1 MKGCDRVAGPLS
13 TILELRRRHVFR
25 GIGYYLVGAWTLLQV
40 AEVIAEPAGLPAWTM
55 TALLYLAVIGFPLAV
70 WVAWRYELTDHGL
83 VRTRPATAAEAEA
96 DYSLKPSDYVIFT
109 AMLAVIA
116 AIAWQGLS
124 SIRFDAE
131 QTRVQAEQAAEAE
144 REAVENSVAVLPFAD
159 LSQNTDQAYLA
170 EGLSDTVLHVLSQVK
185 GLTVTARTSSF
196 AYRDRGMT
204 TAEIAGELGV
214 ANILEGSVQRAGDQ
228 MRVIARLVDARTSR
242 ELWSGNFD
250 REVKE
255 IFAVQDEIAREVV
268 AAMQLNV
275 LEDDRER
282 IEREYQPDLAAYEQY
297 VIGRRELDIATVESL
312 ISAERRFEQAIEIDP
327 DYALAYLALARTYR
341 NQSII
346 GERSLPDMRA
356 LEKPLIEKALD
367 LDPTLAEAW
376 ESLAGLQTEDKEF
389 DQARHSIQRA
399 LELNPNSAEAWAGY
413 WNLLLFGNQQEEALA
428 AIRRAAELDPES
440 SQIQISL
447 AQQLFRL
454 SRAEESIYVLRENI
468 RRHPDSPHSYE
479 TLARYLNQVG
489 RPGEA
494 MWYLQAMRRRD
505 PENPSVFFNV
515 CQQHWQL
522 WDLVSAVECQEQYLR
537 SNPDDLEGQMWM
549 AVFQE
554 DFREYTRLAEA
565 KVERHPQLWYPRAQL
580 AEGLSL
586 LGEWERI
593 IEVLSGPFPDL
604 LGTEPQLTDYTQW
617 PARRMAEALLKTGQ
631 AEQGMRLID
640 ASLEWLE
647 RSRKLQAGGWMAGT
661 EDALLHA
668 LRGDNQR
675 ALNIL
680 ERAINR
686 DWMFYAQAILF
697 DSALKHLQDDP
708 RFLALVDRLEQN
720 MMREREWYEAHKD
733 DLQL

>member
-1 MKGCDRVAGPLS
+1 MTGPLS

-40 AEVIAEPAGLPAWTM
+40 AEVIVEPAGLPAWTI

-83 VRTRPATAAEAEA
+83 VRTRPATEADSEA
-96 DYSLKPSDYVIFT
+96 DYSLKPSDYVIFA
-109 AMLAVIA
+109 AMVAVIG
-116 AIAWQGLS
+116 AIAWQGLAN
-124 SIRFDAE
+124 IRSDAE
-131 QTRVQAEQAAEAE
+131 ETRARVEAEAEAE

-228 MRVIARLVDARTSR
+228 MRVIARLIDARTSR

-268 AAMQLNV
+268 AAMQLTV

-282 IEREYQPDLAAYEQY
+282 IEREYQPELAAYEQY
-297 VIGRRELDIATVESL
+297 VIGRRELDTATVDSL
-312 ISAERRFEQAIEIDP
+312 ESAERRFKEAIEIDP
-327 DYALAYLALARTYR
+327 DYALAHVALAQTYR
-341 NQSII
+341 MQGIA
-346 GERSLPDMRA
+346 GERSLAEFQP
-356 LEKPLIEKALD
+356 LERSLIEKALD

-376 ESLAGLQTEDKEF
+376 NALAGLQAENKEF
-389 DQARHSIQRA
+389 EKAAQSIQKA
-399 LELNPNSAEAWAGY
+399 LELNPNSADAWAGY
-413 WNLLLFGNQQEEALA
+413 WNFLLLMNRQEEALA
-428 AIRRAAELDPES
+428 AIRKAVELDPES
-440 SQIQISL
+440 SEYQTSL
-447 AQQLFRL
+447 ATQLFRL
-454 SRAEESIYVLRENI
+454 SRAEEAIFVLRENI
-468 RRHPDSPHSYE
+468 RRHPESPSGYIM
-479 TLARYLNQVG
+479 LARYLNQVG

-505 PENPSVFFNV
+505 PENPAVLFSV

-522 WDLVSAVECQEQYLR
+522 WDLASANACQERYLQL
-537 SNPDDLEGQMWM
+537 NPDDREGQMWM
-549 AVFQE
+549 AL
-554 DFREYTRLAEA
+554 FRDDIEEYTRIAGL
-565 KVERHPQLWYPRAQL
+565 KVVKFPNQWYPKMQL
-580 AEGLSL
+580 AEGLSA
-586 LGEWERI
+586 LGEWDRI
-593 IEVLSGPFPDL
+593 VEVVTSAFPDL
-604 LGTEPQLTDYTQW
+604 MEPDPPINDFNQW
-617 PARRMAEALLKTGQ
+617 GARRLAEALLKTGDEAQ
-631 AEQGMRLID
+631 AMVLID
-640 ASLEWLE
+640 ATLEWFE

-668 LRGDNQR
+668 LRGENQR
-675 ALNIL
+675 ALDIL

-686 DWMFYAQAILF
+686 DWMFFARSVMF

-708 RFLALVDRLEQN
+708 RYLALIDRLEQN
-720 MMREREWYEAHKD
+720 MARERAWYQEHKD